1 MAYPANI
8 TITGETEVCT
18 EHVWNEGIVTKEPN
32 YVEEG
37 EKTFTC
43 TVCGTKKTEPIEKLD
58 RYCVHACK
66 NCGKCTLPETDK
78 SCKSERCTCDTPQV
92 PILINQNGVV
102 NGTPNGVKLT
112 VVEVEATAEKLHHI
126 LNIA

>member
-1 MAYPANI
+1 M
-8 TITGETEVCT
+8 
-18 EHVWNEGIVTKEPN
+18 TKEPN

-102 NGTPNGVKLT
+102 MVHRMG
-112 VVEVEATAEKLHHI
+112 
-126 LNIA
+126 